1 MGAQQTTETER
12 SARANTGA
20 PASTGT
26 GTSTAFALMPE
37 ADAYARM
44 NGEQARE
51 TWAYTLGV
59 QAAIWGMQWVKAAQL
74 CRALSA
80 PLPAGVRASPLDA
93 RPHGVNVWGHARALP
108 SVGAPLDGH
117 LNDQPN
123 TETVVSNAVVDLK
136 EGPVVVVHPDFGS
149 RYFRTTLWELH
160 GDVHRISQKKDGP
173 RPPAYA
179 LALHDWKGT
188 VPKGVRTIRVRS
200 RYVALATHMAAGGE
214 ADLAAVAALQDGLRL
229 VALRSWGKAGEKVE
243 NGLDAGPA
251 MRPLQRPDT
260 RTRADL
266 LFFEELCEA
275 LKDVKLRDDEVAFA
289 RQLDPIGVTLGE
301 GFLSDKLDAPMVAG
315 LARAA
320 RDAESIL
327 EHGARALARPQPGGT
342 WLVGATDA
350 TSLDDWLFRGTTGWR
365 RVANDDS
372 EELVTPIARA
382 DERGATLTGANA
394 YALRFPT
401 GQLPPARYWRITM
414 YDDKGAL
421 VPNPLGRVAIGNM
434 AEKIQPSA
442 DGSLTIH
449 VQRESPGKAKEATW
463 LPAPAGAFY
472 LVMRMYQPEQR
483 MLRGEYI
490 VPPVQRVGTDS

>member
-12 SARANTGA
+12 SARTSTGA
-20 PASTGT
+20 SPSTGA
-26 GTSTAFALMPE
+26 GTSIAFALMPE

-80 PLPAGVRASPLDA
+80 PQPPGEQPSPLDA

-108 SVGAPLDGH
+108 TVDAL

-123 TETVVSNAVVDLK
+123 TETVTSHAVVDLK

-149 RYFRTTLWELH
+149 RYFRTSLWELH
-160 GDVHRISQKKDGP
+160 GDVHRISQKQDGP

-200 RYVALATHMAAGGE
+200 RYVAVATHMAAGGE

-229 VALRSWGKAGEKVE
+229 VALRNWVKAGDKVDRPDK
-243 NGLDAGPA
+243 GLDRGPA
-251 MRPLQRPDT
+251 MRPLQRPE
-260 RTRADL
+260 TRARAEL

-275 LKDVKLRDDEVAFA
+275 LKDVKLRDDEAAFA
-289 RQLDPIGVTLGE
+289 RQLERIGVTLSE

-327 EHGARALARPQPGGT
+327 EHGGRTLATPQAGGT
-342 WLVGATDA
+342 WLVGTAEA

-382 DERGATLTGANA
+382 DERGATLTGAHA
-394 YALRFPT
+394 YTLRFPT
-401 GQLPPARYWRITM
+401 GQLPPARYWRITL
-414 YDDKGAL
+414 YDEKGAL
-421 VPNPLGRVAIGNM
+421 VPNELGRVAIGNM
-434 AEKIQPSA
+434 AEKVQPSA

-463 LPAPAGAFY
+463 LPAPSGAFY